1 MIEAILT
8 GAVRGG
14 SSIMFAALG
23 ETVSERAGVINLGT
37 EGSMLAG
44 AFAAYAVTVETGHV
58 TLGVF
63 AGALAGLLIAAVHG
77 VLVVYRNAN
86 QLATGIA
93 VMFLALGITSLLGR
107 DYVGVGID
115 GMATWDVPLLSDIPF
130 VGPILFQHD
139 PLTYLALILAPVI
152 WWLMYR
158 SRVGLLT
165 RAAGERGEVLYAY
178 GHSPARVRLGAV
190 CVGGLLAG
198 LGGAQLST
206 AYAVN
211 WSEDMTQGRG
221 FVAVALVI
229 FAAWNPLGAMWG
241 ALFFGGVLSLQLQLQ
256 AQGIGVSPF
265 FLDALPYVATL
276 LVLVIFSRRQRNAAP
291 EGLARLFEI
300 TPGR

>member
-8 GAVRGG
+8 GAVRGA

-23 ETVSERAGVINLGT
+23 ETISERAGVINLGT

-44 AFAAYAVTVETGHV
+44 ALAAYAVTVKTGSV
-58 TLGVF
+58 LLGII
-63 AGALAGLLIAAVHG
+63 AGAIAGMLFAAVHG
-77 VLVVYRNAN
+77 GMVVFRGAN

-93 VMFLALGITSLLGR
+93 VLFLALGVTSLLGR

-115 GMATWDVPLLSDIPF
+115 GLGIWRIPLLGDIPF
-130 VGPILFQHD
+130 VGPVLFRHD
-139 PLTYLALILAPVI
+139 PLTYLALIAAPTV

-158 SRVGLLT
+158 TKIGLLV
-165 RAAGERGEVLYAY
+165 RAAGERGEVLFTY
-178 GHSPARVRLGAV
+178 GHSPANVRFGSV

-211 WSEDMTQGRG
+211 WSENMTQGRG

-229 FAAWNPLGAMWG
+229 FAGWNPLGAMWG

-256 AQGIGVSPF
+256 AAGVAISPF
-265 FLDALPYVATL
+265 FLDALPYVATIA
-276 LVLVIFSRRQRNAAP
+276 VLVVFSARQRHAAP
-291 EGLARLFEI
+291 EGLSRVFE
-300 TPGR
+300 TSR

>member
-1 MIEAILT
+1 MIEAVLT

-23 ETVSERAGVINLGT
+23 ETISERAGVINLGT

-44 AFAAYAVTVETGHV
+44 ALAAYAVTVETGNV
-58 TLGVF
+58 VVGVI
-63 AGALAGLLIAAVHG
+63 AGAVAGMLIAAVHG
-77 VLVVYRNAN
+77 IMVVQRGAN

-93 VMFLALGITSLLGR
+93 VLFLAMGITSLLGR

-115 GMATWDVPLLSDIPF
+115 GIGTWRIPGLADIPF
-130 VGPILFQHD
+130 FGPIFFNHD
-139 PLTYLALILAPVI
+139 PLTYLAILAAPTV
-152 WWLMYR
+152 WWVMYR
-158 SRVGLLT
+158 TKLGLLV
-165 RAAGERGEVLYAY
+165 RAAGERGEVLFAY
-178 GHSPARVRLGAV
+178 GYSPARVRLGAV
-190 CVGGLLAG
+190 CVGGLFAG

-256 AQGIGVSPF
+256 AEGVGISPF
-265 FLDALPYVATL
+265 FLDALPYVATIV
-276 LVLVIFSRRQRNAAP
+276 VLIGFSTRNRHAAP
-291 EGLARLFEI
+291 EGLSRVFE
-300 TPGR
+300 TSS

>member
-1 MIEAILT
+1 MIEAVLT

-23 ETVSERAGVINLGT
+23 ETISERAGVINLGT

-44 AFAAYAVTVETGHV
+44 ALAAYAVTVETGNV
-58 TLGVF
+58 VVGVI
-63 AGALAGLLIAAVHG
+63 AGALAGMLIAAVHG
-77 VLVVYRNAN
+77 IMVVQRGAN

-93 VMFLALGITSLLGR
+93 VLFLAMGITSLLGR

-115 GMATWDVPLLSDIPF
+115 GIGTWRIPGLASIPF
-130 VGPILFQHD
+130 LGPILFNHD
-139 PLTYLALILAPVI
+139 PLTYLAIIAAPTV

-158 SRVGLLT
+158 TKLGLLV
-165 RAAGERGEVLYAY
+165 RAAGERGEVLFAY
-178 GHSPARVRLGAV
+178 GYSPARVRMGAV
-190 CVGGLLAG
+190 CVGGMFAG

-256 AQGIGVSPF
+256 AQGVGISPF
-265 FLDALPYVATL
+265 FLDALPYVATIV
-276 LVLVIFSRRQRNAAP
+276 VLIGFSTRNRHAAP
-291 EGLARLFEI
+291 EGLSRVFE
-300 TPGR
+300 TSS

>member
-1 MIEAILT
+1 MIEAILA

-23 ETVSERAGVINLGT
+23 ETISERAGVINLGT

-44 AFAAYAVTVETGHV
+44 ALAAYAVTVETGNV
-58 TLGVF
+58 VVGVA
-63 AGALAGLLIAAVHG
+63 AGASAGLLVAAVHG
-77 VLVVYRNAN
+77 FMVVWRGAN

-93 VMFLALGITSLLGR
+93 VLFLALGATSLLGR

-115 GMATWDVPLLSDIPF
+115 GIGSWNVPGLADIPF
-130 VGPILFQHD
+130 VGPVLFQHD
-139 PLTYLALILAPVI
+139 PLTYLALIAAPTV

-158 SRVGLLT
+158 TRVGLMV
-165 RAAGERGEVLYAY
+165 RAAGERGEVLFAY
-178 GHSPARVRLGAV
+178 GHSPARIRFGAV

-198 LGGAQLST
+198 VGGAQLST

-256 AQGIGVSPF
+256 AQGIGISPF
-265 FLDALPYVATL
+265 FLDALPYLATVA
-276 LVLVIFSRRQRNAAP
+276 VLIVFSKRNRNAAP
-291 EGLARLFEI
+291 EGLSRVFE
-300 TPGR
+300 TSR

>member
-1 MIEAILT
+1 MIEAILS

-44 AFAAYAVTVETGHV
+44 ALAAYAVTVETGSV
-58 TLGVF
+58 VLGAA
-63 AGALAGLLIAAVHG
+63 AGAAAGLLIAAVHG
-77 VLVVYRNAN
+77 VMVIFRGAN

-93 VMFLALGITSLLGR
+93 VLFLAMGITSLLGR

-115 GMATWDVPLLSDIPF
+115 GFGTWNVPGLSSIPF
-130 VGPILFQHD
+130 VGPVLFQHD
-139 PLTYLALILAPVI
+139 PLTYLALLAAPTV

-158 SRVGLLT
+158 TRVGLMV
-165 RAAGERGEVLYAY
+165 RAAGERGDVLFAY

-190 CVGGLLAG
+190 CVGGLLSG

-211 WSEDMTQGRG
+211 WSEEMTQGRG

-229 FAAWNPLGAMWG
+229 FAAWNPLGAMGG

-256 AQGIGVSPF
+256 ANGVGVSPF
-265 FLDALPYVATL
+265 FLDALPYVATIAV
-276 LVLVIFSRRQRNAAP
+276 LVLFSKRHRNSAP
-291 EGLARLFEI
+291 EGLSRVFE
-300 TPGR
+300 TNPAK